1 MQKIQVQQ
9 KEQLQ
14 KKLLPQQKIK
24 GKKPNHRFEVN
35 CELPISDNYF
45 VLKDFAQ
52 YMSNN
57 IKVEGKKANLGKQV
71 TVTTDSFSVI
81 VSATIPFSKRYLK
94 YLTKKYL
101 KKQDLR
107 EYLRA
112 VALNKNTYQLR
123 YLNMNQDEEAAE
135 EK

>member
-1 MQKIQVQQ
+1 MGKVVKNQK
-9 KEQLQ
+9 
-14 KKLLPQQKIK
+14 K
-24 GKKPNHRFEVN
+24 GKKPNHKFEIN

-52 YMSNN
+52 YMTNN
-57 IKVEGKKANLGKQV
+57 IKVEGKKANMGKAV
-71 TVTTDSFSVI
+71 TVTTDSFSLI

-101 KKQDLR
+101 KKQELR

-112 VALNKNTYQLR
+112 VSLNKNTYQLR
-123 YLNMNQDEEAAE
+123 YLNMNNDEEAAE
-135 EK
+135 